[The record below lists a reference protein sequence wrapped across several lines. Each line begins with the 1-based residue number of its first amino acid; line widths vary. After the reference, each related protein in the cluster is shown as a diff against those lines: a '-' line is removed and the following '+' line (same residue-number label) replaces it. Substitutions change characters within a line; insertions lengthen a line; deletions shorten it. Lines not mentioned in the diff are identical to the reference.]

1 MMVQLITVGEE
12 SGNLQESLKDIAE
25 SYEAD
30 ISETTKLITTVLE
43 PILILAV
50 GAVVGFIVF
59 AMLLPIFSM
68 DLMAH

>member
-1 MMVQLITVGEE
+1 MKSPGT
-12 SGNLQESLKDIAE
+12 LQESLRDIAE

-30 ISETTKLITTVLE
+30 INETTKMITTVLE
-43 PILILAV
+43 PVMILAV

-68 DLMAH
+68 DIMAH